1 LSRAPSSQSTLQA
14 FSPVKRTLNIGRH
27 VLPNAVV
34 LAPMAGVTDL
44 PMRELCL
51 ELGAGLTIGEMVTAD
66 LSLNETR
73 KTRHRRQVSPLE
85 QPRSVQLV
93 GSEPRVLAEAAKHY
107 VDTGADIIDINM
119 GCPAKKVCRKAA
131 GSALLADEAL
141 VGAILDAVVGAVD
154 VPVTLK
160 IRTGVNPES
169 KNAIYVARIAEQAG
183 VQLLTIHGRTRA
195 DRFKG
200 SAEYDTIAAVVDA
213 ISIPVL
219 ANGDIDSTHKA
230 RRVLAHT
237 GAAGVMIGRAAQGK
251 LWLPGLIAR
260 QLGGEQ
266 CSAPSIGQQ
275 LHLLQRH
282 VNALHQFYDDYLGVR
297 IARKH
302 VGWCLDGLVLS
313 AFSRPGPAEQT
324 QPDLAL
330 TDLAQRDLE
339 QRDLALK
346 AWKKRFNQ
354 LERAHDQLDY
364 LEALHHLAPEL
375 LAFNQQAQEETASLR
390 ALPTSYLTSGD
401 LAA

>member
-1 LSRAPSSQSTLQA
+1 MSRAPSSQSTLQA
-14 FSPVKRTLNIGRH
+14 FPPVKRTLNIGRH

-51 ELGAGLTIGEMVTAD
+51 ELGAGLTVGEMVTSD

-160 IRTGVNPES
+160 IRTGVNPDS
-169 KNAIYVARIAEQAG
+169 KNAVSVARIAEQAG

-266 CSAPSIGQQ
+266 CSAPPIGQQ

-282 VNALHQFYDDYLGVR
+282 VNALHQFYDDYLGLR

-313 AFSRPGPAEQT
+313 PFSRPGPAEQT

-339 QRDLALK
+339 QRDVALK

-364 LEALHHLAPEL
+364 LEALHHLAPQL
-375 LAFNQQAQEETASLR
+375 LAFNQQAQEETASLT

>member
-1 LSRAPSSQSTLQA
+1 LSRTPSSQSTLQA
-14 FSPVKRTLNIGRH
+14 FPPAKRTLKIGRH

-51 ELGAGLTIGEMVTAD
+51 ELGAGLTVGEMVTAD

-107 VDTGADIIDINM
+107 VDTGADIVDINM

-131 GSALLADEAL
+131 GSALLADETL

-169 KNAIYVARIAEQAG
+169 KNAISVARIAEQAG

-200 SAEYDTIAAVVDA
+200 SAEYDSIAAVVDA

-251 LWLPGLIAR
+251 LWLPGLIAK

-266 CSAPSIGQQ
+266 CSTPSLVQQ

-282 VNALHQFYDDYLGVR
+282 VSALHQFYDDYLGVR

-302 VGWCLDGLVLS
+302 VGWCLDGLFVS
-313 AFSRPGPAEQT
+313 PFSQPGAAEQT

-339 QRDLALK
+339 QRDVALK

-364 LEALHHLAPEL
+364 LEALHHLAPQR
-375 LAFNQQAQEETASLR
+375 LAFKQQAQAETVSLTE
-390 ALPTSYLTSGD
+390 LPTSYLTPGD

>member
-107 VDTGADIIDINM
+107 VDTGADIVDINM

-131 GSALLADEAL
+131 GSALLADETL
-141 VGAILDAVVGAVD
+141 VGAILDAVVGAVVD

-169 KNAIYVARIAEQAG
+169 KNAISVARIAEQAG

-200 SAEYDTIAAVVDA
+200 SAE
-213 ISIPVL
+213 
-219 ANGDIDSTHKA
+219 
-230 RRVLAHT
+230 
-237 GAAGVMIGRAAQGK
+237 
-251 LWLPGLIAR
+251 
-260 QLGGEQ
+260 
-266 CSAPSIGQQ
+266 
-275 LHLLQRH
+275 
-282 VNALHQFYDDYLGVR
+282 
-297 IARKH
+297 
-302 VGWCLDGLVLS
+302 
-313 AFSRPGPAEQT
+313 
-324 QPDLAL
+324 
-330 TDLAQRDLE
+330 
-339 QRDLALK
+339 
-346 AWKKRFNQ
+346 
-354 LERAHDQLDY
+354 
-364 LEALHHLAPEL
+364 
-375 LAFNQQAQEETASLR
+375 
-390 ALPTSYLTSGD
+390 
-401 LAA
+401 

>member
-14 FSPVKRTLNIGRH
+14 FPPVKRTLNIGRH
-27 VLPNAVV
+27 ALPNAVV

-51 ELGAGLTIGEMVTAD
+51 ELGAGLTVGEMVTAD
-66 LSLNETR
+66 LSLKETR

-141 VGAILDAVVGAVD
+141 VGAILDAVVEAVD

-160 IRTGVNPES
+160 IRTGVNSES
-169 KNAIYVARIAEQAG
+169 KNGVSVARIAEQAG

-339 QRDLALK
+339 QRDVALK

-364 LEALHHLAPEL
+364 LEALHHLAPQL

>member
-1 LSRAPSSQSTLQA
+1 MSRAPSSQSTLQA
-14 FSPVKRTLNIGRH
+14 FSPVKRTLKIGRH

-51 ELGAGLTIGEMVTAD
+51 ELGAGLTVGEMVTAD

-141 VGAILDAVVGAVD
+141 VGAILDAVVEAVD

-169 KNAIYVARIAEQAG
+169 KNAVSVARIAEQAG

-282 VNALHQFYDDYLGVR
+282 VNALHQFYDDDLGVR

-313 AFSRPGPAEQT
+313 LSSRPEPGQT
-324 QPDLAL
+324 QRGVALPDLAH
-330 TDLAQRDLE
+330 RNV
-339 QRDLALK
+339 ALK
-346 AWKKRFNQ
+346 A
-354 LERAHDQLDY
+354 
-364 LEALHHLAPEL
+364 
-375 LAFNQQAQEETASLR
+375 
-390 ALPTSYLTSGD
+390 
-401 LAA
+401 

>member
-1 LSRAPSSQSTLQA
+1 MSRAPSSQSTLQA
-14 FSPVKRTLNIGRH
+14 FPPVKRTLNIGRH

-51 ELGAGLTIGEMVTAD
+51 ELGAGLTVGEMVTSD

-160 IRTGVNPES
+160 IRTGVNPDS
-169 KNAIYVARIAEQAG
+169 KNAVSVARIAEQAG

-200 SAEYDTIAAVVDA
+200 SAEYDTIATVVDA

-266 CSAPSIGQQ
+266 CSAPPIGQQ

-282 VNALHQFYDDYLGVR
+282 VNALHQFYDDYLGAR

-339 QRDLALK
+339 QRDVALK

-364 LEALHHLAPEL
+364 LEALHHLAPQL

>member
-1 LSRAPSSQSTLQA
+1 MSRTPSSQSTLQA
-14 FSPVKRTLNIGRH
+14 FPPAKRTLKIGRH

-51 ELGAGLTIGEMVTAD
+51 ELGAGLTVGEMVTAD

-107 VDTGADIIDINM
+107 VDTGADIVDINM

-131 GSALLADEAL
+131 GSALLADETL
-141 VGAILDAVVGAVD
+141 VCAILDAVVGAID

-169 KNAIYVARIAEQAG
+169 KNAISVARIAEQAG

-195 DRFKG
+195 DRFIG
-200 SAEYDTIAAVVDA
+200 SAEYDSIAAVVDA

-251 LWLPGLIAR
+251 LWLPGLIAK
-260 QLGGEQ
+260 QLGGEE
-266 CSAPSIGQQ
+266 CSTPSLVQQ

-282 VNALHQFYDDYLGVR
+282 VSALHQFYDDYLGVR

-302 VGWCLDGLVLS
+302 VGWCLDGLLLS
-313 AFSRPGPAEQT
+313 SSGGSGAADQT
-324 QPDLAL
+324 QPDVAL
-330 TDLAQRDLE
+330 Q
-339 QRDLALK
+339 

-354 LERAHDQLDY
+354 LELAHDQLDY
-364 LEALHHLAPEL
+364 LEALHHLAPQRL
-375 LAFNQQAQEETASLR
+375 VFKQQAQAETVSLTE
-390 ALPTSYLTSGD
+390 LPTSYLTPGD

>member
-1 LSRAPSSQSTLQA
+1 
-14 FSPVKRTLNIGRH
+14 
-27 VLPNAVV
+27 
-34 LAPMAGVTDL
+34 
-44 PMRELCL
+44 
-51 ELGAGLTIGEMVTAD
+51 
-66 LSLNETR
+66 
-73 KTRHRRQVSPLE
+73 
-85 QPRSVQLV
+85 
-93 GSEPRVLAEAAKHY
+93 
-107 VDTGADIIDINM
+107 
-119 GCPAKKVCRKAA
+119 
-131 GSALLADEAL
+131 

-160 IRTGVNPES
+160 IRTGINPES
-169 KNAIYVARIAEQAG
+169 KNAVSIARIAEQAG

-200 SAEYDTIAAVVDA
+200 DAEYDTIAAVVDA

-266 CSAPSIGQQ
+266 CSAPSIVQQ

-282 VNALHQFYDDYLGVR
+282 VSALHQFYDDYLGVR

-313 AFSRPGPAEQT
+313 LSSRPEPGQT
-324 QPDLAL
+324 QRGVALPDLAH
-330 TDLAQRDLE
+330 RNV
-339 QRDLALK
+339 ALK

-354 LERAHDQLDY
+354 LELARDQLDS
-364 LEALHHLAPEL
+364 LEALHHLAPQL
-375 LAFNQQAQEETASLR
+375 LAFNQQAQEETASLTE
-390 ALPTSYLTSGD
+390 LPASYLTSGD